1 MPYKN
6 PNYKRDWARRKR
18 AACPEINFKNT
29 LAGGRPSRAKKEK
42 RMPGQCAKCGETFP
56 QTEEFFVRLKKKKS
70 DGTVWEGWA
79 AECRPCRNL
88 RFGPYY
94 EKNQKKLIARAVA
107 STKAFRA
114 TEAGAEK
121 NREWSREAKR
131 RELAD
136 PVKRVAHVARARKWR
151 ADNPEKARMFKHE
164 QKPYKAQRVMKRYA
178 RKVHATPAWADQR
191 KIETIYAIADF
202 LTKRTGVLHQVD
214 HYYPIM
220 GKTSCG
226 LHVEHNLR
234 VIPAS
239 ENQAK
244 GNRAPA

>member
-1 MPYKN
+1 MSSKE
-6 PNYKRDWARRKR
+6 YKRDWARRKR
-18 AACPEINFKNT
+18 AACPEKNT

-42 RMPGQCAKCGETFP
+42 RPPGQCAKCGETFP
-56 QTEEFFVRLKKKKS
+56 QTEEFFVRLKKKRS

-94 EKNQKKLIARAVA
+94 EKNQEKLIARAVE
-107 STKAFRA
+107 STKAARA
-114 TEAGAEK
+114 TEAGKLKA
-121 NREWSREAKR
+121 REWAREGKR

-136 PVKRVAHVARARKWR
+136 PVKRDEHNARGRKWR
-151 ADNPEKARMFKHE
+151 ADNPDKAKLFKHM
-164 QKPYKAQRVMKRYA
+164 QKPYRAQRVMKRYA

-202 LTKRTGVLHQVD
+202 LTKRTGIPYQVD

-226 LHVEHNLR
+226 LHTEANLR
-234 VIPAS
+234 VIPAKA
-239 ENQAK
+239 NQAK
-244 GNRAPA
+244 GNREPTPNH